1 MAYKMKKSR
10 RRTKLY
16 ELIIIWHAFLSSS
29 DSIIRVYDR
38 RYLAYVDFSSPGC
51 AADKHTVPVRAYTI
65 PNYEDRP
72 FRVTSVNYSSDEA
85 ELLVSYSSD
94 HLYLF
99 DAMHEV
105 SNE

>member
-1 MAYKMKKSR
+1 MFKEVCY
-10 RRTKLY
+10 LVI
-16 ELIIIWHAFLSSS
+16 LFCHAFLSSS

-38 RYLAYVDFSSPGC
+38 RYLSYVDFSSPGC
-51 AADKHTVPVRAYTI
+51 PADKHSLPVKAFTI
-65 PNYEDRP
+65 PSYEDRP

-105 SNE
+105 SNEKI